1 MAELTDQDR
10 AELREM
16 SEQKWVDTC
25 KTRDWEACMALC
37 TEGLVYMPPDH
48 TVLHGKAETQA
59 WLSQF
64 PELKNFTQELVDI
77 TGDTRLA
84 VVRGT
89 AKVTI
94 LVDGQELQGFGKFM
108 GTATKQSGDWLSSA
122 VCFNWDAPLS

>member
-16 SEQKWVDTC
+16 IEQKWVATC

-37 TEGLVYMPPDH
+37 TEDLVYMPPDH

-64 PELKNFTQELVDI
+64 PEMKNFTQELVDI
-77 TGDTRLA
+77 TGDTSLA

-94 LVDGQELQGFGKFM
+94 LVEIGPFRSIQGKHITVVSDPIEITVYG
-108 GTATKQSGDWLSSA
+108 L
-122 VCFNWDAPLS
+122 

>member
-16 SEQKWVDTC
+16 IEQKWVATC

-64 PELKNFTQELVDI
+64 PEMKNFTQELVDI
-77 TGDTRLA
+77 TGDTSLA
-84 VVRGT
+84 VVRGP

-94 LVDGQELQGFGKFM
+94 LVDGQELLGFGKFM
-108 GTATKQSGDWLSSA
+108 ASATKQSGDWLFSA
-122 VCFNWDAPLS
+122 VCFNWDAPFS